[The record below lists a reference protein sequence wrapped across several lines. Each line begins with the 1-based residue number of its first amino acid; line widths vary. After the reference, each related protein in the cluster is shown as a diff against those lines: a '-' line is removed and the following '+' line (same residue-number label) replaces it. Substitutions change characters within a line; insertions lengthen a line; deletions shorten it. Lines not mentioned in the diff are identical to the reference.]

1 MSILASLR
9 IRIDNLFHPSRTN
22 ADMEDELNPH
32 ILHRADDLERSGMDR
47 AQAERRARIEFGGR
61 EKYKEDIHEGI
72 GGNLFGTFMQ
82 DLQYSVRVLRK
93 APGFTITAVLTLAL
107 AIGANALVFAVL
119 NALFLRPVNVPHGES
134 LYALQR
140 GNDSYIIQSYP
151 DYIDLRDRN
160 RSFDSLAAYNITQV
174 GFDTGK
180 NPVSVWGYE
189 TSGNYFDALGI
200 QPYLGRFFQPSD
212 EHGANSAPYVVLT
225 YGYWHSHFQD
235 DQGVVGRQVRLNKHP
250 FTILGVAPPEFHGTL
265 LFFSPDFFV
274 PLVNAE
280 QIDGSNFLN
289 VRGTRAVFEILGH
302 LKAGV
307 TQAQANAD
315 LARLAPICTASIPR
329 TTTKAPSHW
338 CVQRC
343 TATSS
348 LRPCVHF

>member
-1 MSILASLR
+1 
-9 IRIDNLFHPSRTN
+9 
-22 ADMEDELNPH
+22 MEEELNSH

-61 EKYKEDIHEGI
+61 EKYREDIHEAI

-151 DYIDLRDRN
+151 DYIDLRERN

-225 YGYWHSHFQD
+225 YGYWHSLSRTIRAWWAARSGSTSIASPSLEWH
-235 DQGVVGRQVRLNKHP
+235 RLS
-250 FTILGVAPPEFHGTL
+250 FTEPCC
-265 LFFSPDFFV
+265 FSP
-274 PLVNAE
+274 
-280 QIDGSNFLN
+280 
-289 VRGTRAVFEILGH
+289 
-302 LKAGV
+302 
-307 TQAQANAD
+307 
-315 LARLAPICTASIPR
+315 R
-329 TTTKAPSHW
+329 T
-338 CVQRC
+338 
-343 TATSS
+343 S
-348 LRPCVHF
+348 LYRW